1 MACVEFRSDEKQLR
15 ERAEGREFSHRV
27 LVQHGGSPS
36 FNHEHTER
44 NVVKR
49 KKRGSGGRREEE

>member
-1 MACVEFRSDEKQLR
+1 M
-15 ERAEGREFSHRV
+15 

-49 KKRGSGGRREEE
+49 KKEVVGEERRRTVYLDTHRENKGAQVIQ